1 MAIARIHTHNE
12 LRVTHRLAKAALHL
26 IVSWIALSSAATWAH
41 EFKLDAVI
49 NAFVTVEPGEAH
61 LVIRAP
67 LYLFKSSKFPVKNVE
82 VDVPQSGPAI
92 ERALAAFQHD
102 ITLFEDGRKL
112 TASKASARLSLPSDR
127 SFQTYDDALRHV
139 AEPVEADTQIYIDQ
153 GYVDA
158 HIIYPLQSANP
169 ELSIRST
176 AAPEFGDALK
186 LTVRYKPLEGEP
198 RTVLMTGR
206 SGTVALNPTLWRAA
220 SGFVGLGMEHILT
233 GFDHLLFL
241 LALIIPL
248 RGWRQILAIVTTFTV
263 AHSITLIGSAFHLA
277 PGGVWFPPFVETTIA
292 ASIVYMALENIMGV
306 EFARR
311 MLITGMFGLVHGF
324 GFSYGLQENLQFAG
338 THLLVSLFAFNIG
351 IEIGQLLVLAFMLPA
366 LLVVRR
372 YVFPGQVGMIILSAL
387 VALTGWQWMT
397 ERGTALLNSPWPEL
411 SLAGLAT
418 LAFWI
423 AGIFFAAA
431 GLRYIAKRL
440 RFDAPP
446 SAAAPQRGTGD

>member
-1 MAIARIHTHNE
+1 MPAR
-12 LRVTHRLAKAALHL
+12 
-26 IVSWIALSSAATWAH
+26 AH

-49 NAFVTVEPGEAH
+49 NAFVTTEPGEAH
-61 LVIRAP
+61 LVVRVP
-67 LYLFKSSKFPVKNVE
+67 VYLFKSAKFPNNGTQIE
-82 VDVPQSGPAI
+82 IAQSGPAL
-92 ERALAAFQHD
+92 ERALAAFQED
-102 ITLFEDGRKL
+102 VVLFEDGRRL
-112 TASKASARLSLPSDR
+112 TASKASGRLSLPSDK
-127 SFQTYDDALRHV
+127 SFDSYKDALRHV
-139 AEPVEADTQIYIDQ
+139 AEPVAPDTQIYIDQ

-158 HIIYPLQSANP
+158 HIIYPLQSQNP

-186 LTVRYKPLEGEP
+186 VTVRYKPLDGGD
-198 RTVLMTGR
+198 RTLVMTSR
-206 SGTVALNPTLWRAA
+206 SGTVALNPTWWRAA
-220 SGFVGLGMEHILT
+220 SGFVGMGMEHILT

-263 AHSITLIGSAFHLA
+263 AHSFTLIGSAFHLA
-277 PGGVWFPPFVETTIA
+277 PGGAWFPPFVEMTIA

-351 IEIGQLLVLAFMLPA
+351 IEMGQLLVLAFMLSA

-372 YVFPGQVGMIILSAL
+372 YVFPGPVGMTILSAL

-397 ERGTALLNSPWPEL
+397 ERGTALLNAPWPRPT
-411 SLAGLAT
+411 LAGLAT

-423 AGIFFAAA
+423 AGIVLAAGCLRLIARRLAAA
-431 GLRYIAKRL
+431 TIPET
-440 RFDAPP
+440 AP
-446 SAAAPQRGTGD
+446 AAD